1 MFDIVTCGELLAEFV
16 AESTG
21 QPFDR
26 TGTYQGPFPSGAP
39 AIFASQAALMGARVA
54 YAGRVGRDGFGDI
67 ILNRLRANGVDIE
80 AVERDTEYPTGTAFV
95 SYQDDGDRSF
105 VFNVTHSAAGRFELD
120 ALHAERLSECRYFHV
135 MGSSLT
141 SDKAIETLLGLVRR
155 VKEKGGKISF
165 DPNIRTELM
174 ALGATREAILTL
186 VKLCDIFLPSE
197 ADIAWLSQGT
207 NETERDTI
215 SRLMQHNAMELLVMK
230 RAAKGC
236 QAYTD
241 DSDILVES
249 REVAEVDPTGAG
261 DCFGGA
267 LIAALACGET
277 LADALTLANAAG
289 AHAVM
294 HLGPMEGC
302 TPRKV
307 LEALIETNKGAL

>member
-67 ILNRLRANGVDIE
+67 IVNRLRTNGVDIE
-80 AVERDTEYPTGTAFV
+80 AVERDIEYPTGTAFV
-95 SYQDDGDRSF
+95 SYQADGDRSF
-105 VFNVTHSAAGRFELD
+105 VFNIAHSAAGRFELD
-120 ALHAERLSECRYFHV
+120 AQHAERLSECRYFHV

-141 SDKAIETLLGLVRR
+141 TDKAIEILLGMVRR
-155 VKEKGGKISF
+155 VKEKGGKVSF
-165 DPNIRTELM
+165 DPNIRAELM
-174 ALGATREAILTL
+174 ALDATREAILTL

-215 SRLMQHNAMELLVMK
+215 ARLIQHNAMELLVMK

-277 LADALTLANAAG
+277 LADALALANAAG

-302 TPRKV
+302 APRDV
-307 LEALIETNKGAL
+307 LEAMIETNKGAL

>member
-16 AESTG
+16 AESTD

-39 AIFASQAALMGARVA
+39 AIFASQAALMGASVA

-67 ILNRLRANGVDIE
+67 IVNRLRTNGIDIE
-80 AVERDTEYPTGTAFV
+80 AVERDDEYPTGTAFV
-95 SYQDDGDRSF
+95 SYQADGDRNF
-105 VFNVTHSAAGRFELD
+105 VFNITHSAAGRFELD
-120 ALHAERLSECRYFHV
+120 FLQAERLSQCRYFHV

-141 SDKAIETLLGLVRR
+141 SDKAIEIMLSMAKR

-165 DPNIRTELM
+165 DPNIRSELM
-174 ALGATREAILTL
+174 ALDATREAILTL
-186 VKLCDIFLPSE
+186 VNICDIFLPSE

-207 NETERDTI
+207 TETERDTI
-215 SRLMQHNAMELLVMK
+215 SRLMQHNAMQMLVMK

-236 QAYTD
+236 QAYVGET
-241 DSDILVES
+241 DILVES
-249 REVAEVDPTGAG
+249 REVPEVDPTGAG

-267 LIAALACGET
+267 FIAALACGAALE
-277 LADALTLANAAG
+277 DALTLANAAG
-289 AHAVM
+289 AHAVT

-302 TPRKV
+302 APREV
-307 LEALIETNKGAL
+307 LEAMIETNKGAL